1 MDLVLTIVFYTFAIL
16 AVVGALVAAL
26 APTTSWRLL
35 GLIGVAVGTA
45 GVMLSLSAWLV
56 ALIALICLGASA
68 FLVAGG
74 REVRAASPTPYAW
87 FREAGF
93 ATQAGVL
100 AAALLLVLLALVAA
114 GGSFSRGGS
123 GAAGI
128 GAASLG
134 RIFFARD
141 ALAVEAVGAAA
152 MIAMALTAAVRDR
165 RP

>member
-26 APTTSWRLL
+26 APAASLRLI

-45 GVMLSLSAWLV
+45 GVMISLSAWWV
-56 ALIALICLGASA
+56 ALIALVCLGASA

-74 REVRAASPTPYAW
+74 REVRAASATPSAW

-93 ATQAGVL
+93 GTQVGVV
-100 AAALLLVLLALVAA
+100 AAALLLVLLALVAT

-123 GAAGI
+123 GTAGI
-128 GAASLG
+128 GVASLG
-134 RIFFARD
+134 RILFARD
-141 ALAVEAVGAAA
+141 ALAVEAAGAAA
-152 MIAMALTAAVRDR
+152 MIAMAMAAAVRGG

>member
-1 MDLVLTIVFYTFAIL
+1 LDLVLTIVFYTFAIL

-26 APTTSWRLL
+26 APTASLRLM

-45 GVMLSLSAWLV
+45 GVMISLSAWLV
-56 ALIALICLGASA
+56 ALISLVCLGASA

-74 REVRAASPTPYAW
+74 REVRAASPTPSAW

-93 ATQAGVL
+93 GTQAGVV

-123 GAAGI
+123 GTAGI
-128 GAASLG
+128 GVASLG
-134 RIFFARD
+134 RILFARD
-141 ALAVEAVGAAA
+141 ALAVEAAGAAA
-152 MIAMALTAAVRDR
+152 MIAMAMAAAVRGG